1 MSERERIAELIA
13 KLAAG
18 AGANPGLADW
28 LPRQV
33 EQAWVSSARESQQR
47 QRSRV
52 FRPPGGREES
62 RDAGGGTGRA
72 IAVGLGSLFGIGP
85 LVGGLASLFGGGGGE
100 KDEVAELLLFPR
112 PARVETAAGYRMADR
127 ERLVQVTEGQG
138 GRLREGS
145 GGAGVP
151 QITVNVQ
158 AMDSRSFLDRSHDI
172 AQAVREAMLNSG
184 VLSDVV
190 REI

>member
-1 MSERERIAELIA
+1 MSERERIAELMA
-13 KLAAG
+13 RLAAG
-18 AGANPGLADW
+18 AGTGHTLADW
-28 LPRQV
+28 LPRQA
-33 EQAWVSSARESQQR
+33 EQAWVSSTRESQKR
-47 QRSRV
+47 QSSRV
-52 FRPPGGREES
+52 FRPTGQREKSGPAEGGV
-62 RDAGGGTGRA
+62 GRA

-85 LVGGLASLFGGGGGE
+85 LVSGLAGLFGGGDRE
-100 KDEVAELLLFPR
+100 KDDMPALMLYSR
-112 PARVETAAGYRMADR
+112 PARVETEAGYRSADR
-127 ERLVQVTEGQG
+127 ERLVQISEGQG
-138 GRLREGS
+138 GRLREIG
-145 GGAGVP
+145 GGAGAP

>member
-18 AGANPGLADW
+18 AGANPGMADW

-47 QRSRV
+47 QSSRV
-52 FRPPGGREES
+52 FRPTGQREES
-62 RDAGGGTGRA
+62 RDAGSGTGRA
-72 IAVGLGSLFGIGP
+72 IAVGLGSLLGIGP
-85 LVGGLASLFGGGGGE
+85 LVSGLASLFGGGGGE
-100 KDEVAELLLFPR
+100 QDDVPELLLFSR
-112 PARVETAAGYRMADR
+112 PARIETAAGYRGADR
-127 ERLVQVTEGQG
+127 ERLVQITEGQG
-138 GRLREGS
+138 GRLREAS

-158 AMDSRSFLDRSHDI
+158 AMDSRSFLDRSQDI

-184 VLSDVV
+184 VLNDVV